1 MGTGPL
7 GHISE
12 KSTGPGRKMVQEQH
26 YIVTLTNTY
35 LTRQLSTVD
44 FVDGVLTIFWTKPCV
59 TGVLSPKLGG
69 PKETPLPTMLKEQL
83 QSADAVR
90 LVHAVKAGR

>member
-1 MGTGPL
+1 MGAP
-7 GHISE
+7 
-12 KSTGPGRKMVQEQH
+12 QA
-26 YIVTLTNTY
+26 
-35 LTRQLSTVD
+35 
-44 FVDGVLTIFWTKPCV
+44 
-59 TGVLSPKLGG
+59 PKLGG